1 MAINSALSLAYDQL
15 SNFAG
20 LENFWNLFDTA
31 FGTQYDYLTAFTL
44 KSQWQSHDFSSFPQ
58 IEVVS
63 SDVLGTANGAYAIST
78 NKIYLSD
85 TFVETASQQSLEAVI
100 LEEYG
105 HFVDAQVN
113 QTDTAGDE
121 GELFSAIVR
130 SVNLSAAELSR
141 IKTEDDHAV
150 VMIDGQAMAIEMANG
165 QVNLITNGSFEVGPD
180 IYFGYVPL
188 DPGSTA
194 LTGWTVTRAQIDYVA
209 FWADADGD
217 FSLDLSGTPGVG
229 GIAQAFNT
237 VVGQQYL
244 VSFALAGN
252 PEGGT
257 PIKQLGVSAAGQSE
271 VFSFDTTGF
280 SIDNMGWVNKTLI
293 FTATASTTTL
303 EFYSLSIEPENYF
316 NGPTLDNVCV
326 VSWLPSIT
334 LAVAPTSVNEDGTT
348 NLVYNF
354 TRTGP
359 TTSALTVNYS
369 IAGTANATD
378 YTGAT
383 PGTGKTITFAAN
395 SATATLTIDPT
406 ADTTIESNETVALTL
421 ATGTGYVIGTT
432 AAVTGTIT
440 NDDLPSITL
449 AVVPTSVTE
458 DGTTNLVYTFTR
470 TGPTTSTLTV
480 NYGITGTADATDY
493 TGATPGTGKTI
504 TFAANSAT
512 ATLTIDPTADT
523 TIEANDTVALTL
535 ATGTGYTVG
544 TTTAVT
550 GTITDDDTP
559 SISLALNYGGISEN
573 SPSNFIY
580 TFTRTGSTTNALTV
594 NYGITGTTDATDYT
608 GATPGAGKTIVFSA
622 GAATATLALDSIGDT
637 SVETDETISLQL
649 ATGTGY
655 TVGTS
660 AAQIATIINDDGT
673 RRQKGTNG
681 KDVILGTNLGDIL
694 SGGLGNDTLAGSDG
708 GDSFLFN
715 ATNEGIDTITDFSV
729 GSDYLLIKGSAFGG
743 GLVSGDTIT
752 SAQFI
757 IGTAATNASQ
767 RFIYNATNGAL
778 FFDVDGNGATSAIQF
793 ATLSPKLGLTFEDI
807 FIS

>member
-1 MAINSALSLAYDQL
+1 V
-15 SNFAG
+15 
-20 LENFWNLFDTA
+20 
-31 FGTQYDYLTAFTL
+31 
-44 KSQWQSHDFSSFPQ
+44 P
-58 IEVVS
+58 
-63 SDVLGTANGAYAIST
+63 
-78 NKIYLSD
+78 
-85 TFVETASQQSLEAVI
+85 
-100 LEEYG
+100 
-105 HFVDAQVN
+105 
-113 QTDTAGDE
+113 
-121 GELFSAIVR
+121 R

-180 IYFGYVPL
+180 IYFDYVPL

-217 FSLDLSGTPGVG
+217 FSLDLSGTHGVG

-316 NGPTLDNVCV
+316 HGPTLDNVCV

-334 LAVAPTSVNEDGTT
+334 LAVAPTSVN
-348 NLVYNF
+348 
-354 TRTGP
+354 
-359 TTSALTVNYS
+359 
-369 IAGTANATD
+369 
-378 YTGAT
+378 
-383 PGTGKTITFAAN
+383 
-395 SATATLTIDPT
+395 
-406 ADTTIESNETVALTL
+406 
-421 ATGTGYVIGTT
+421 
-432 AAVTGTIT
+432 
-440 NDDLPSITL
+440 
-449 AVVPTSVTE
+449 E

-535 ATGTGYTVG
+535 ATGTGYVIGTTAAVTGTITNDDLPSITLAVAPTSVTEDGTTNLVYTFTRTGPTTSTLNVNYGITGTADATDYTGATPGTGKTITFAANSATATLTINPTADTTIEANDTVALTLATGTGYTVG

-550 GTITDDDTP
+550 GTITDDDTSLP

-594 NYGITGTTDATDYT
+594 NYGITGTADSTDYT
-608 GATPGAGKTIVFSA
+608 GATPGTGKTIIFSA

-649 ATGTGY
+649 Y
-655 TVGTS
+655 FKRS
-660 AAQIATIINDDGT
+660 
-673 RRQKGTNG
+673 
-681 KDVILGTNLGDIL
+681 
-694 SGGLGNDTLAGSDG
+694 
-708 GDSFLFN
+708 
-715 ATNEGIDTITDFSV
+715 
-729 GSDYLLIKGSAFGG
+729 
-743 GLVSGDTIT
+743 
-752 SAQFI
+752 
-757 IGTAATNASQ
+757 
-767 RFIYNATNGAL
+767 
-778 FFDVDGNGATSAIQF
+778 
-793 ATLSPKLGLTFEDI
+793 
-807 FIS
+807 

>member
-1 MAINSALSLAYDQL
+1 
-15 SNFAG
+15 
-20 LENFWNLFDTA
+20 
-31 FGTQYDYLTAFTL
+31 
-44 KSQWQSHDFSSFPQ
+44 
-58 IEVVS
+58 
-63 SDVLGTANGAYAIST
+63 LGTANGAYAIST

-100 LEEYG
+100 LEEFG

-141 IKTEDDHAV
+141 IKTENDHAV
-150 VMIDGQAMAIEMANG
+150 VMIDGQAMAIEQNLLSVYSWDSNFVSSINSSPVLDSINTLGIDTTDTVFGQTGKSVYRFQNGSGLNLNNPSVTANNYSIELVFALDYTNGFRKILDFSDLTRDEGLYSFNNSLWFYSDFIGDVGLAPSNGVLETSYNHLILTRASNG
-165 QVNLITNGSFEVGPD
+165 QTIVYLNGNQVLFFND
-180 IYFGYVPL
+180 TFG
-188 DPGSTA
+188 
-194 LTGWTVTRAQIDYVA
+194 VA
-209 FWADADGD
+209 
-217 FSLDLSGTPGVG
+217 DLSDQGDLTLFTDDYTAIESSG
-229 GIAQAFNT
+229 GAVDFI
-237 VVGQQYL
+237 GLY
-244 VSFALAGN
+244 
-252 PEGGT
+252 
-257 PIKQLGVSAAGQSE
+257 
-271 VFSFDTTGF
+271 
-280 SIDNMGWVNKTLI
+280 
-293 FTATASTTTL
+293 
-303 EFYSLSIEPENYF
+303 
-316 NGPTLDNVCV
+316 DNVLTTNEV
-326 VSWLPSIT
+326 ITRYSIFNVPSIT
-334 LAVAPTSVNEDGTT
+334 LAVAPSSVTEDGTG
-348 NLVYNF
+348 NLVYTF

-359 TTSALTVNYS
+359 TTSTLTVNYG
-369 IAGTANATD
+369 ITGTADATD

-470 TGPTTSTLTV
+470 TGPTTSTLNV

-535 ATGTGYTVG
+535 ATGTGYTIG

-622 GAATATLALDSIGDT
+622 GAATATLALDSIGDA

>member
-1 MAINSALSLAYDQL
+1 
-15 SNFAG
+15 
-20 LENFWNLFDTA
+20 
-31 FGTQYDYLTAFTL
+31 
-44 KSQWQSHDFSSFPQ
+44 
-58 IEVVS
+58 
-63 SDVLGTANGAYAIST
+63 LGTANGAYAIST

-100 LEEYG
+100 LEEFG

-141 IKTEDDHAV
+141 IKTENDHAV
-150 VMIDGQAMAIEMANG
+150 VMIDGQAMAIEQNLLSVYSWDSNFVSSINSSPVLDSINTLGIDTTDTVFGQTGKSVYRFQNGSGLNLNNPSVTANNYSIELVFALDYTNGFRKILDFSDLTRDEGLYSFNNSLWFYSDFIGDVGLAPSNGVLETSYNHLILTRASNG
-165 QVNLITNGSFEVGPD
+165 QTIVYLNGNQVLFFND
-180 IYFGYVPL
+180 TFG
-188 DPGSTA
+188 
-194 LTGWTVTRAQIDYVA
+194 VA
-209 FWADADGD
+209 
-217 FSLDLSGTPGVG
+217 DLSDQGDLTLFTDDYTAIESSG
-229 GIAQAFNT
+229 GAVDFI
-237 VVGQQYL
+237 GLY
-244 VSFALAGN
+244 
-252 PEGGT
+252 
-257 PIKQLGVSAAGQSE
+257 
-271 VFSFDTTGF
+271 
-280 SIDNMGWVNKTLI
+280 
-293 FTATASTTTL
+293 
-303 EFYSLSIEPENYF
+303 
-316 NGPTLDNVCV
+316 DNVLTTNEV
-326 VSWLPSIT
+326 ITRYSIFNVPSIT
-334 LAVAPTSVNEDGTT
+334 LAVAP
-348 NLVYNF
+348 
-354 TRTGP
+354 
-359 TTSALTVNYS
+359 A
-369 IAGTANATD
+369 
-378 YTGAT
+378 
-383 PGTGKTITFAAN
+383 
-395 SATATLTIDPT
+395 
-406 ADTTIESNETVALTL
+406 
-421 ATGTGYVIGTT
+421 
-432 AAVTGTIT
+432 
-440 NDDLPSITL
+440 
-449 AVVPTSVTE
+449 SVTE

-504 TFAANSAT
+504 AFAANSAT

-535 ATGTGYTVG
+535 AIGTGYTVG

-550 GTITDDDTP
+550 GTITDDDTSLP

-594 NYGITGTTDATDYT
+594 NYGITGTADATDYT
-608 GATPGAGKTIVFSA
+608 GATPGTGKTIIFSA

-660 AAQIATIINDDGT
+660 AAQVATIINDDGT

-767 RFIYNATNGAL
+767 RFIYNSTSGAL